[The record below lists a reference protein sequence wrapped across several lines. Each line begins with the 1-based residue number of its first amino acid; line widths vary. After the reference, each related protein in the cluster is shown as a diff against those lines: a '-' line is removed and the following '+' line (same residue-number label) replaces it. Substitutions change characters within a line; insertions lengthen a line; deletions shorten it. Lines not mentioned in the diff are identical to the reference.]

1 MPRKT
6 VKVAI
11 MYDFDKTLSPK
22 DMQEYDFIPDI
33 GIKPSAFWKESNDLA
48 KNNNMDK
55 ILAYMYLM
63 IKKAGENNIPI
74 TRESFVGKGKH
85 VELFKGVTTWFD
97 RVNEYG
103 KTKGIVIEHYIISS
117 GLKEIVE
124 GTPIADKFTKIYA
137 SEFYYDV
144 NKVAKW
150 PAMAVNYTSKTQ
162 FLFRINKGVLDVTDD
177 FEINRYIQKEDRVI
191 PFTNMI
197 YIGDGFTDVPCMK
210 LVKVNGGHSIAV
222 YQPGSTTKKETAEK
236 LIQENRV
243 NFMAGADYSA
253 GKTIEKIVFG
263 IVDKVY
269 ADSIVN
275 KMKSKLL

>member
-1 MPRKT
+1 MPRKST
-6 VKVAI
+6 KIAI

-22 DMQEYDFIPDI
+22 DMQEYDFIPNI
-33 GIKPSAFWKESNDLA
+33 GIKPEAFWKESNELA
-48 KNNNMDK
+48 KKNNMDK

-63 IKKAGENNIPI
+63 IKKAGEHDVPI
-74 TRESFVGKGKH
+74 TRESFVDKGKR
-85 VELFKGVTTWFD
+85 VELFKGVKTWFD

-103 KTKGIVIEHYIISS
+103 KNKGINVEHYIISS

-124 GTPIADKFTKIYA
+124 GTPIADKFTKIFA

-162 FLFRINKGVLDVTDD
+162 FLFRINKGILDVTDD
-177 FEINRYIQKEDRVI
+177 TGINKYVREEERTI

-197 YIGDGFTDVPCMK
+197 YIGDGYTDVPCMK
-210 LVKVNGGHSIAV
+210 LVKANGGHSIAV
-222 YQPGSTTKKETAEK
+222 YQPGSPTKKEIAEK

-243 NFMAGADYSA
+243 NFIASADYSA
-253 GKTIEKIVFG
+253 GKPLEKMVFV
-263 IVDKVY
+263 IIDKIY
-269 ADSIVN
+269 ADTIVN
-275 KMKSKLL
+275 KLKPKI

>member
-1 MPRKT
+1 
-6 VKVAI
+6 

-22 DMQEYDFIPDI
+22 DMQEYDFIPNI
-33 GIKPSAFWKESNDLA
+33 GIKPEAFWKESNELA
-48 KNNNMDK
+48 KKNNMDK

-63 IKKAGENNIPI
+63 IKKAGEHDVPI
-74 TRESFVGKGKH
+74 TRESFVDKGKR
-85 VELFKGVTTWFD
+85 VELFKGVKTWFD

-103 KTKGIVIEHYIISS
+103 KNKGINVEHYIISS

-124 GTPIADKFTKIYA
+124 GTPIADKFTKIFA

-162 FLFRINKGVLDVTDD
+162 FLFRINKGILDVTDD
-177 FEINRYIQKEDRVI
+177 TGINKYVREEERTI

-197 YIGDGFTDVPCMK
+197 YIGDGYTDVPCMK
-210 LVKVNGGHSIAV
+210 LVKANGGHSIAV
-222 YQPGSTTKKETAEK
+222 YQPGSPTKKEIAEK

-243 NFMAGADYSA
+243 NFIASADYSA
-253 GKTIEKIVFG
+253 GKPLEKMVFV
-263 IVDKVY
+263 IIDKIY
-269 ADSIVN
+269 ADTIVN
-275 KMKSKLL
+275 KLKPKI

>member
-1 MPRKT
+1 MPRNT
-6 VKVAI
+6 IKVAI

-22 DMQEYDFIPDI
+22 DMQEYDFIPDV
-33 GIKPSAFWKESNDLA
+33 GIKAAAFWKESYDLA

-74 TRESFVGKGKH
+74 TRESFVDKGKH
-85 VELFKGVTTWFD
+85 VELFKGVKTWFD
-97 RVNEYG
+97 RITEYG
-103 KTKGIVIEHYIISS
+103 KKKGIIVEHYIISS

-177 FEINRYIQKEDRVI
+177 FEINRYIKKEERVV

-222 YQPGSTTKKETAEK
+222 YQPGSAIKKETAEK

-243 NFMAGADYSA
+243 NFIASADYSA
-253 GKTIEKIVFG
+253 GKPIEKIVFG
-263 IVDKVY
+263 IIDKIY

-275 KMKSKLL
+275 KMKSQVS